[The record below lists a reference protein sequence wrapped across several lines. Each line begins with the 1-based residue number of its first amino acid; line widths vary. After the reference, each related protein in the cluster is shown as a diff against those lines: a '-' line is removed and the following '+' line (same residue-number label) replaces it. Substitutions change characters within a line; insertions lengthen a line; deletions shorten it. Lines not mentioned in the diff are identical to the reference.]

1 MYNIKDFNIE
11 SELLQEHWETINIA
25 YGSIVKIVKEEEANE
40 DELDFEENLFNR
52 LYDII
57 FSQFREIYPA
67 FVLDPIKDEV
77 LTLFEKAQTT
87 DLNLKNPSK
96 STTKVYSV
104 YYYVLQYFTIG
115 IQPYYDYEKFPDL
128 SLDRP
133 DNSAD
138 LNLLLY
144 ELFEEIWEELAL
156 EDITGEEIF
165 DDKTEFYDLEVAYLS
180 EFLSNCWNEIKA
192 KTNAKVVGILDEA
205 TACGETFSLDENRT
219 LKDADEILENLT

>member
-1 MYNIKDFNIE
+1 MYNIQDFNIE
-11 SELLQEHWETINIA
+11 SELLHEHWETINIA

-40 DELDFEENLFNR
+40 EELDFEVNLFNR

-57 FSQFREIYPA
+57 FSQFREIYPT

-96 STTKVYSV
+96 STTKVYCV

-115 IQPYYDYEKFPDL
+115 IQPYYEYEKFPDL
-128 SLDRP
+128 SLNRP
-133 DNSAD
+133 DRSTD

-156 EDITGEEIF
+156 EDSTGEEIF

-180 EFLSNCWNEIKA
+180 EFLSNCWNETKA
-192 KTNAKVVGILDEA
+192 KTNTKVVGILDEA
-205 TACGETFSLDENRT
+205 TACGDTFSLDENRT